1 MVCNLFQSSDVSR
14 LVSVVGLVV
23 AASGVKAKARTLTV
37 QCRSCQ
43 ASINNIP
50 VKPGLE
56 GYMLP
61 RKCNTYVV
69 YNGPFVNVF
78 RCWCSCDSPIFFFF
92 FWGTLFLW
100 KLYLK
105 NFNIKNKSYHCL
117 CDISESRRGVP
128 NVLWTRFS
136 LYRTSATVLTIK
148 CWSCKKFPRIC
159 HKGKCHA
166 IFSSIVTGLSV
177 KGWCPVTESLSSGY
191 IQSRKSLNPG
201 QVH

>member
-78 RCWCSCDSPIFFFF
+78 HCWCDSPIIFFRDFILKK
-92 FWGTLFLW
+92 TLFE
-100 KLYLK
+100 KLQY
-105 NFNIKNKSYHCL
+105 
-117 CDISESRRGVP
+117 
-128 NVLWTRFS
+128 
-136 LYRTSATVLTIK
+136 
-148 CWSCKKFPRIC
+148 
-159 HKGKCHA
+159 
-166 IFSSIVTGLSV
+166 
-177 KGWCPVTESLSSGY
+177 
-191 IQSRKSLNPG
+191 
-201 QVH
+201 